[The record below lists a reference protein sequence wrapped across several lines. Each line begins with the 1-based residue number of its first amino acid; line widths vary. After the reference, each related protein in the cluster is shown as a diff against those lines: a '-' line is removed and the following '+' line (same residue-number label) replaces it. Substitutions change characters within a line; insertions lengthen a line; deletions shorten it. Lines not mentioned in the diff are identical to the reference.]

1 MLNSQQKN
9 YKRSFVTAEM
19 KYKRYIYE
27 VVTPDDIKR
36 IFAQLLIDARIHHDP
51 AVRHAACKIVLPYVL
66 GLPVRGPAET
76 HIEDTQST
84 APRFD
89 FSRVNPDELRTA
101 IDTMKAAMV
110 MEDESAV

>member
-1 MLNSQQKN
+1 MLNSQQKT
-9 YKRSFVTAEM
+9 YKRNFVTAEL
-19 KYKRYIYE
+19 KYKRIMYE

-36 IFAQLLIDARIHHDP
+36 IFAQLLIDARINPDP

-76 HIEDTQST
+76 PMEDTQST

-89 FSRVNPDELRTA
+89 FSRVDPDELRTA
-101 IDTMKAAMV
+101 IGTMKAAMV
-110 MEDESAV
+110 MEDDTI